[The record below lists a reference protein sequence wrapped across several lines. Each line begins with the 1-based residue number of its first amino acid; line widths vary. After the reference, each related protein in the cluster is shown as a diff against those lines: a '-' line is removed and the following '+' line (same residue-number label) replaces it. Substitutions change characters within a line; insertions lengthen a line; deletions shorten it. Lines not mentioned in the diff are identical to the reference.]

1 MARRPTGPAGYTAVR
16 CGAAGC
22 RSELDADI
30 SAALSQC
37 VCSSG
42 HGVLV
47 VAGCCNGRMTCKLR
61 PPGQMLLVQSCDV
74 DRSPRGPA
82 VLIGPISSQEDVDA
96 LRSCLKNGRFDVSAL
111 PPHLLAVPRQSRAAA
126 RN

>member
-1 MARRPTGPAGYTAVR
+1 MTRPAGYTAVR
-16 CGAAGC
+16 CGAPGC

-30 SAALSQC
+30 TTMLNEC
-37 VCSSG
+37 VSTSL

-47 VAGCCNGRMTCKLR
+47 VAGCCNGRLTCGLR

-74 DRSPRGPA
+74 DRSPRGAA

-96 LRSCLKNGRFDVSAL
+96 LRSCLQDGRFNASGL
-111 PPHLLAVPRQSRAAA
+111 PPHLLAASRQLRAAA
-126 RN
+126 SN